1 MNSFQKEDDQF
12 QVVDNPLIKFR
23 FEYKASLS
31 IVLILLREK
40 YNNLNILIVSVI
52 VVNNVALVSRRHNLW
67 IIYSSK
73 MEKNRICNAKF
84 NWIYKS
90 VSIYHKYVQ
99 QTASI
104 TPRLY

>member
-1 MNSFQKEDDQF
+1 M
-12 QVVDNPLIKFR
+12 
-23 FEYKASLS
+23 LS

-40 YNNLNILIVSVI
+40 YNNLNILIVSMI
-52 VVNNVALVSRRHNLW
+52 VNNMALVSRRHNLW

-84 NWIYKS
+84 NLIYKS